1 MANAERDNRC
11 LARDCLHFNGVA
23 ALRRK
28 QISLP
33 AMSRLAVEGAPV
45 ANLWPLREEASFG
58 VAYNAGRL
66 IGYISGFPDM
76 VPAFASAEQVANIAD
91 RLSEV
96 VEAERRRRADA
107 P

>member
-1 MANAERDNRC
+1 MSRPRLPALQRRSRSETEAD
-11 LARDCLHFNGVA
+11 LAA
-23 ALRRK
+23 
-28 QISLP
+28 I
-33 AMSRLAVEGAPV
+33 AMSRLAVGGAPV
-45 ANLWPLREEASFG
+45 ANLWPLREQASFG

-96 VEAERRRRADA
+96 VEAERRRLADA